1 MEKPRLRLIQGGL
14 SLRPAALQSDN
25 IDADLR
31 RRHAQAASRWVRE
44 GTPPPRGSH
53 LVVI

>member
-14 SLRPAALQSDN
+14 SHRPAGLKAEN
-25 IDADLR
+25 IEDDLR
-31 RRHAQAASRWVRE
+31 RRHAQAASEWLRD
-44 GTPPPRGSH
+44 GAPRPRPSH